1 MSQPI
6 ILCPCVGMSAALA
19 DALRKTLER
28 EVVVMPQ
35 RVCDGTAPEG
45 LVLCADGVEAFAE
58 AGRTA
63 LEIRTLALWSDEAEH
78 ALPKIAALIAA
89 AERPMAGPG
98 VIDVTSEGVCM
109 VLGRDETALEAAA
122 QLGAHLPVT
131 CLVPE
136 GVAPALPPAEY
147 DLIQGRLRQAS
158 GGLGRFD
165 VTIDGF
171 RAVDAAARGTLAFS
185 QARDG
190 ARSSCD
196 VIVDLRG
203 DGPLFPADHKRD
215 GYLRADPRD
224 PIAVAR
230 LVAEALQLVG
240 TFEKPLHV
248 RLDTALCAHS
258 RASQSGCTRCLDLCP
273 TGALTPDGEHVTI
286 DPLICAGCGACSA
299 ACPSGAI
306 SYDDP
311 APQGVFAQITA
322 LAEGWRKASTDAPRL
337 LIHDREHGLEMI
349 ALSARYGRGLSADS
363 VPLEVGALGSF
374 GHAEMA
380 VACSAGFAA
389 VDILMTPHTDRA
401 ALEDQAELARA
412 LGAEVRLLDVA
423 DPDAFEAALRDGP
436 APTPPAPVLAL
447 GARRDATRLAA
458 RALIGEV
465 VQPLPAGAPYGTV
478 EVNTDACTLCLACV
492 SLCPSGALG
501 DNPDRPE
508 LRFQEDACLQCGI
521 CTSTCPENAIALTPR
536 MDTTPAALDWRILNA
551 EEPAECTECGK
562 LFGVKSTIDRIAE
575 QLEGHSMF
583 ANSDRVRLIRMCD
596 TCRVKAQ
603 YHAEGSPFAAG
614 ERPRPRTADDYAPPP
629 KLH

>member
-6 ILCPCVGMSAALA
+6 LLCPCAGETSALA
-19 DALRKTLER
+19 RALRTALGRDVVEMPER
-28 EVVVMPQ
+28 LCNGE
-35 RVCDGTAPEG
+35 APPG
-45 LVLCADGVEAFAE
+45 LVLCSEGGDAFAE
-58 AGRTA
+58 AGRVA
-63 LEIRTLALWSDEAEH
+63 LDIRTPALWSDEADG

-89 AERPMAGPG
+89 AERPVSGPG
-98 VIDVTSEGVCM
+98 VIDVSSEGVSL
-109 VLGRDETALEAAA
+109 VLGRDETALEAAGR
-122 QLGAHLPVT
+122 LGAHLPVT

-136 GVAPALPPAEY
+136 GVAPALPPANY
-147 DLIQGRLRQAS
+147 DLVQGRLRQA
-158 GGLGRFD
+158 GGSLGRFD

-171 RAVDAAARGTLAFS
+171 RALDPGARGALAFS
-185 QARDG
+185 EPRDG

-196 VIVDLRG
+196 LILDLRG
-203 DGPLFPADHKRD
+203 GGPLFPADHKRD

-230 LVAEALQLVG
+230 AVADALQLVG

-248 RLDTALCAHS
+248 RLETALCAHS

-273 TGALTPDGEHVTI
+273 TGALTPDGEHVTV

-311 APQGVFAQITA
+311 APQGVFAQVTA

-337 LIHDREHGLEMI
+337 LVHDREHGAEMM
-349 ALSARYGRGLSADS
+349 ALSARYGRGLPADA

-380 VACSAGFAA
+380 VACAAGFGA

-412 LGAEVRLLDVA
+412 LGADVRLLDVA

-436 APTPPAPVLAL
+436 VRTPPAPVLAL

-562 LFGVKSTIDRIAE
+562 PFGVKSTIDRIAE

-583 ANSDRVRLIRMCD
+583 ASSDRVRLIRMCD
-596 TCRVKAQ
+596 TCRVTAQ
-603 YHAEGSPFAAG
+603 YHAEDSPFAAG